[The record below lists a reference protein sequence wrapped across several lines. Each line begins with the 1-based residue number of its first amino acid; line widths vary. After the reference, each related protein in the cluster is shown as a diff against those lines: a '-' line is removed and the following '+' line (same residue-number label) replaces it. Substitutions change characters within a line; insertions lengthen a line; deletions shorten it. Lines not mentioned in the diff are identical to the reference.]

1 MSLKYILLGFL
12 NIHCM
17 TGYKL
22 KQLLDY
28 SINNFWSVNL
38 SQIYPTLNAM
48 KKDEFLDVD
57 IQVNE
62 GTPNSKIYYITEKG
76 KIALDKWMKET
87 TPLPHTRNLFL
98 AKLMIGTHFSKDL
111 VITQLKEQLS
121 LHEKALES
129 LKKRFETEPICMC
142 NMENI
147 EKHKLFR
154 RLIIDAGI
162 KEEKASIEWC
172 KETIEVL
179 KESKF

>member
-12 NIHCM
+12 NIQCM

-28 SINNFWSVNL
+28 SITNFWSVNL
-38 SQIYPTLNAM
+38 SQIYPTLNEM
-48 KKDEFLDVD
+48 KKEGLLDVD

-76 KIALDKWMKET
+76 KIELEKWMRET
-87 TPLPHTRNLFL
+87 TPLPQTRNLFL
-98 AKLMIGTHFSKDL
+98 AKLLIGTHFSKDL
-111 VITQLKEQLS
+111 VISQIEEQLS

-129 LKKRFETEPICMC
+129 LNKQFDAEPVSMC
-142 NMENI
+142 NVENI

-154 RLIIDAGI
+154 QLIIDAGI
-162 KEEKASIEWC
+162 KEENASIEWC
-172 KETIEVL
+172 KETIETL
-179 KESKF
+179 KKSKF